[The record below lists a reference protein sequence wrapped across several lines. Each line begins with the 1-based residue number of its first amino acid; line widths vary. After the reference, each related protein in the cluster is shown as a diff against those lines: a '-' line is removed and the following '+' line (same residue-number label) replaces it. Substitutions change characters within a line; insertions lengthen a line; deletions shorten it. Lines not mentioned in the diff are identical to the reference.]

1 MRSFFALIRK
11 DLKGYFDQP
20 TGYILIVIFVGVL
33 SYLFFRTALLTGEA
47 SLRPLFSILPWLLA
61 VFVPASTMR
70 LLAEEQRD
78 GTLEILLTQ
87 PIRSWSVLLAKFLVG
102 LVFVGIGIL
111 STLGVPALLATAGN
125 LDEGAVAAQYL
136 GSLFLTAALVA
147 VGLFTSS
154 LTRNQIVAFILA
166 LAINMFLLLMGME
179 LVTTTLPQAASV
191 LVQDLSPLTHF
202 SSISRGVLDL
212 RDVLYFVALVSTFL
226 SATYL
231 TMRSKTVSHH
241 SPLYRNLQLGVVG
254 LVVTSLLVGWFGNSI
269 AGRWDVTEDK
279 LYTLSP
285 ATEQLLAGLNDYL
298 TIKLFA
304 SKDPPVQ
311 VSLVAR
317 DVNDFL
323 EDFAAKSGGKV
334 KIVKRFPDDDEDA
347 AREARLTGIPPV
359 QFNVQGQGE
368 LQVKVGYLGLAMT
381 YADRQE
387 VVPFIDTIDGFEY
400 RVASLAYKMV
410 REQRQTVAFLSG
422 HGEKSKDADM
432 RAFAGLLEEQYNVRE
447 IAATGDAPPDLS
459 GVNVLIIAGPTQ
471 EVPASVQQALNS
483 YLDNGGKAMVLVDPV
498 LVDKQNLMALPNEH
512 SFASFVNR
520 YGVTVDNNLVM
531 DLRSHATLPFTTPLG
546 TILRPYPWWMR
557 VPVID
562 SKIAG
567 EVQSVVLPWASSLG
581 ISEAEVG
588 RVEVVPLL
596 ETTPFA
602 ALQFDYNSVSPAV
615 DFSRYQDDLGR
626 TLVGVAVIGQP
637 APEPGAQGSPESS
650 FRLLVIGDSDWLA
663 DSVVSQSQE
672 NMALALNLVD
682 WLAQEE
688 TLASIRSKVVSS
700 RELLFSSSTHR
711 NLVQY
716 GNIVGVPL
724 LFIALGMLRSFR
736 RRSITLKVY
745 GREK

>member
-33 SYLFFRTALLTGEA
+33 SYLFFRTAFLTGEA

-231 TMRSKTVSHH
+231 TMRSKTLSHH

-254 LVVTSLLVGWFGNSI
+254 LVVASLLVGWFGNSI

-285 ATEQLLAGLNDYL
+285 ATGQLLSGLDDYL

-334 KIVKRFPDDDEDA
+334 KIVRRYPDEDEDA

-400 RVASLAYKMV
+400 RIASLAYKMV
-410 REQRQTVAFLSG
+410 REQRQTVAFLAG

-447 IAATGDAPPDLS
+447 IAATGDTPPDLS
-459 GVNVLIIAGPTQ
+459 GVDILIVPGPTQ
-471 EVPASVQQALNS
+471 EVPASVQQALTTF
-483 YLDNGGKAMVLVDPV
+483 LDNGGKAMVLIDPV
-498 LVDKQNLMALPNEH
+498 LVDTQNLMALPNEH

-520 YGVTVDNNLVM
+520 YGVTVDNNLVL
-531 DLRSHATLPFTTPLG
+531 DLRSHETLPFSTPLG

-562 SKIAG
+562 AKIAG
-567 EVQSVVLPWASSLG
+567 DVQSVVLPWASSLG
-581 ISEAEVG
+581 ISEAEIG

-615 DFSRYQDDLGR
+615 DFSQYQDDLGR
-626 TLVGVAVIGQP
+626 TLVGVAVIGHP
-637 APEPGAQGSPESS
+637 ATGNAAESIQETS

-663 DSVVSQSQE
+663 DNIVSQSQE
-672 NMALALNLVD
+672 NIALALNLVD

-724 LFIALGMLRSFR
+724 LFIALGLLRSFR

>member
-231 TMRSKTVSHH
+231 TMRSKTLSHH

-254 LVVTSLLVGWFGNSI
+254 LVVASLLVGWFGNSI

-347 AREARLTGIPPV
+347 AREAQLTGIPPV

-447 IAATGDAPPDLS
+447 IAATGDTAPDLS
-459 GVNVLIIAGPTQ
+459 GVDVLIIPGPTQ
-471 EVPASVQQALNS
+471 EVPPSVQQALS
-483 YLDNGGKAMVLVDPV
+483 GYLDSGGKAMLLIDPV
-498 LVDKQNLMALPNEH
+498 LVDEQNLMALPNEH

-531 DLRSHATLPFTTPLG
+531 DLRSHETLPFTTPLG

-602 ALQFDYNSVSPAV
+602 ALQFDYNSVSPAF

-637 APEPGAQGSPESS
+637 APEPGGQDSPESS
-650 FRLLVIGDSDWLA
+650 FRLLVIGDSDWLE